1 MRKHEKRRLYIHAK
15 VLHCK
20 IEKVFQCEANAR
32 RAGYTE
38 PTHYIDGMYGILGKS
53 IGINRMIFAAY
64 KK

>member
-1 MRKHEKRRLYIHAK
+1 MKKGDYIYTPRFCT
-15 VLHCK
+15 VK

-53 IGINRMIFAAY
+53 TGINRMSFAAY